1 MPEEEKGA
9 EKQSNIVIHVPN
21 IKLFEMFRF
30 NNIPARVDSAGT
42 TTSEVLMLTQLSAL
56 LTSKLLG

>member
-1 MPEEEKGA
+1 MLVNLAYLHWVIKKIPVPEEEKGA

-42 TTSEVLMLTQLSAL
+42 TTSD
-56 LTSKLLG
+56 